1 MKELDLINNMLALP
15 TIVENGS
22 VTTDEFGRPVEP
34 PRINMLEVNL
44 RKSIQEAKL
53 AEDVTENKS
62 SDEVDVISSIVGID
76 EGARQSYGDPRQL
89 SKGSDT
95 NTPSYR
101 HGRTELPPHRENPP
115 IVPHGRS
122 VVADIE
128 RGSKGNYGG
137 GSASLSKGDNPVG
150 KALMPSTLSP
160 REVMSIARQSDR
172 EGRSLMSKL
181 VAGKLRGR
189 KIMGVPV
196 GADQMQLPF
205 DVHDTVRS
213 IITSHQDLHK

>member
-89 SKGSDT
+89 SKDD
-95 NTPSYR
+95 
-101 HGRTELPPHRENPP
+101 L
-115 IVPHGRS
+115 
-122 VVADIE
+122 
-128 RGSKGNYGG
+128 
-137 GSASLSKGDNPVG
+137 L
-150 KALMPSTLSP
+150 
-160 REVMSIARQSDR
+160 
-172 EGRSLMSKL
+172 
-181 VAGKLRGR
+181 LRIL
-189 KIMGVPV
+189 KEDQKVIMVE
-196 GADQMQLPF
+196 
-205 DVHDTVRS
+205 
-213 IITSHQDLHK
+213 DLHLFLREIIPSEKL